1 MARDR
6 VPIVKQSRREGF
18 ALSEKAIKIMARRTG
33 APGQH
38 SGKPGAKPSLYNK
51 QLREKQKV
59 RHLYGL
65 MEKQFAKIAN
75 VAMRRPGV
83 AGENLLVLLESRLDN
98 AVYRAGFAGTR
109 RAARQM
115 VSHGHFNVNGKK
127 ATIPSLA
134 LKPGDVVEARTKAK
148 KSNVF
153 MGANGTS
160 QSNWLDVKA
169 KDFKFTVSTLPTRA
183 DIQDEIHEQLIIE
196 YYSR

>member
-1 MARDR
+1 MARVR

-18 ALSEKAIKIMARRTG
+18 ALSEKAIKIMARRQG

-65 MEKQFAKIAN
+65 MEKQFAKIAKK
-75 VAMRRPGV
+75 AMSRPGI
-83 AGENLLVLLESRLDN
+83 AGENMLILLESRLDN
-98 AVYRAGFAGTR
+98 AVYRAGLANTR
-109 RAARQM
+109 RASRQM
-115 VSHGHFNVNGKK
+115 VAHGHFNLNGKRV
-127 ATIPSLA
+127 TIPSLV
-134 LKPGDVVEARTKAK
+134 LKVGDVVEARPKAK

-153 MGANGTS
+153 MAVGNNQA
-160 QSNWLDVKA
+160 NWLEVKQ
-169 KDFKFTVSTLPTRA
+169 KDFKFTVAALPTRA

>member
-33 APGQH
+33 TPGQQ
-38 SGKPGAKPSLYNK
+38 SGRPGNKPSLYNK

-65 MEKQFAKIAN
+65 MEKQFSKLARL
-75 VAMRRPGV
+75 AMSRPGI
-83 AGENLLVLLESRLDN
+83 AGENLLTLLELRVDN
-98 AVYRAGFAGTR
+98 AVYRAGFANTR

-115 VSHGHFNVNGKK
+115 VSHGHFTLNGKRI
-127 ATIPSLA
+127 TIPSIT
-134 LKPGDVVEARTKAK
+134 LKAGDAVEARPQAK

-153 MGANGTS
+153 MAVGSS
-160 QSNWLDVKA
+160 QANWLDVKS
-169 KDFKFTVSTLPTRA
+169 KDLKFTVAALPTRA

>member
-1 MARDR
+1 MAKR
-6 VPIVKQSRREGF
+6 Q
-18 ALSEKAIKIMARRTG
+18 G

-65 MEKQFAKIAN
+65 MEKQFAAIARK
-75 VAMRRPGV
+75 AMSRPGV
-83 AGENLLVLLESRLDN
+83 AGENMLVLLESRIDN
-98 AVYRAGFAGTR
+98 AVYRAGFANTR

-115 VSHGHFNVNGKK
+115 VTHGHFNLNGKK
-127 ATIPSLA
+127 VTIPSLV
-134 LKPGDVVEARTKAK
+134 LKAGDVVEARAKSK

-153 MGANGTS
+153 MAAASS
-160 QSNWLDVKA
+160 QANWLDVKS
-169 KDFKFTVSTLPTRA
+169 KDFKFTVAALPVRA

>member
-33 APGQH
+33 TPGPH
-38 SGKPGAKPSLYNK
+38 GGRPNNKPSLYSK

-75 VAMRRPGV
+75 TAMRRPGV
-83 AGENLLVLLESRLDN
+83 AGENMLVLLESRLDN
-98 AVYRAGFAGTR
+98 AVYRAGFVCTR
-109 RAARQM
+109 RAARQA
-115 VSHGHFNVNGKK
+115 VAHGHFNLNGKK
-127 ATIPSLA
+127 VTIPSIT
-134 LKPGDVVEARTKAK
+134 LKAGDVVEARAKAK

-153 MGANGTS
+153 INAAGTS
-160 QSNWLDVKA
+160 QAAWLDVKA
-169 KDFKFTVSTLPTRA
+169 KDFKFTVSALPTRA

>member
-1 MARDR
+1 MARNR
-6 VPIVKQSRREGF
+6 TPIVKQSRREGF

-38 SGKPGAKPSLYNK
+38 AGKMGNKPSLYNK

-65 MEKQFAKIAN
+65 MEKQFAKLAN
-75 VAMRRPGV
+75 TAMRRPGI

-98 AVYRAGFAGTR
+98 AVYRAGFANTR
-109 RAARQM
+109 RASRQM
-115 VSHGHFNVNGKK
+115 VAHGHFTLNGKRV
-127 ATIPSLA
+127 TIPSIT
-134 LKPGDVVEARTKAK
+134 LKAGDVVIARPQAK

-153 MGANGTS
+153 MAVGAS
-160 QSNWLDVKA
+160 QADWLDVKA
-169 KDFKFTVSTLPTRA
+169 KDFKFTVVKLPTRA

-196 YYSR
+196 FYSR